1 MEKQL
6 EKVSSEEQI
15 KKQLRQKVKS
25 ILVRK
30 YNLQLEDEAPKS
42 KAETNLSRQTNTTD
56 NRKEKSGVKDTI
68 SSGKEQMDRT
78 PSFPVDYRN
87 SSGDGLSNK
96 DRNPSLPLK
105 EMLNVI
111 ESTQINSEVE
121 KSSASSPLST
131 EPKYSSSFE
140 DDSKQENIEG
150 GKDFFFNSHIYL

>member
-1 MEKQL
+1 
-6 EKVSSEEQI
+6 
-15 KKQLRQKVKS
+15 
-25 ILVRK
+25 
-30 YNLQLEDEAPKS
+30 
-42 KAETNLSRQTNTTD
+42 
-56 NRKEKSGVKDTI
+56 
-68 SSGKEQMDRT
+68 MDRT

-87 SSGDGLSNK
+87 SSGDELSNK
-96 DRNPSLPLK
+96 DRKTSLPLK

-150 GKDFFFNSHIYL
+150 GKDFFLIVTFIYDLISGTVLH